1 MQGSV
6 TSLVYLELFRAVSL
20 VSMLIISTLCYC
32 GNIPANRTNKSMAK
46 EGAGTMENNLE
57 GKRQPGKPRILIVGG
72 VAGGASCAARARRM
86 SEKAEIVVFERGPYV
101 SFANCGLPYYVGD
114 VITDEKDLLIA
125 TPELFRRR
133 FNIEVRL
140 RSEVSSIDREKHEI
154 EVRNGLTGE
163 AYRES
168 YDALVLATGAAPVRP
183 PIPGIDLPGIFSL
196 RTIPDSRQIREQ
208 IAERQ
213 AKRAVVVGGGFIG
226 LETTENLVRRG
237 LSVTIVEMLAQV
249 MPPIDPE
256 MAVPIQEHLTA
267 NGVSLCLGDGV
278 AGFEQDPK
286 GSTISVV
293 TKSGGR
299 HVCDMV
305 LLAIGVRPE
314 IALAKEANLE
324 VGQLGGI
331 RVDDQMHT
339 SDERIW
345 AVGDAVEV
353 RNFVSG
359 EWSLFPLAGV
369 ANRQGRI
376 AADVILGREAKFRG
390 VQGTIVCKA
399 FDITVAATG
408 MSEKS
413 LNRAKVHAQ
422 GQAYEKIY
430 LHPGHHV
437 GYYPGARPIT
447 MKLIFSTEDG
457 KILGAQAVGEEGVEK
472 RIDVIAMAI
481 QKGATVFDL
490 EEAELCYAPQFGAAK
505 DPVNIAGMIA
515 ANALRGDAPVA
526 HWADVR
532 ASQKHVLDVR
542 EPQEFDL
549 GHAEGAHNIPL
560 HSLRGRMSELPHDRE
575 ILVYCAVG
583 QRSYY
588 ASRALRLNGFSAKNI
603 SGGIT
608 NYGAESDGLPS
619 EKPKDTLSPR

>member
-1 MQGSV
+1 M
-6 TSLVYLELFRAVSL
+6 
-20 VSMLIISTLCYC
+20 STFSYY
-32 GNIPANRTNKSMAK
+32 GNIPASETNKSVVK
-46 EGAGTMENNLE
+46 ECVTIMKDKLE
-57 GKRQPGKPRILIVGG
+57 EKRQSGKPRILIVGG

-86 SEKAEIVVFERGPYV
+86 SEKAEIIIFERGPYV

-114 VITDEKDLLIA
+114 VITDEEDLLIA
-125 TPELFRRR
+125 TPELFKGR

-140 RSEVSSIDREKHEI
+140 RSEVTSIDRKKREI
-154 EVRNGLTGE
+154 EVRNGETGKV
-163 AYRES
+163 YREK

-208 IAERQ
+208 IAERK
-213 AKRAVVVGGGFIG
+213 ARRAVVVGGGFIG
-226 LETTENLVRRG
+226 LEMTENLARRG
-237 LSVTIVEMLAQV
+237 VSVTIVEMLPQI

-256 MAVPIQEHLTA
+256 IAVPIQEHLTA

-278 AGFEQDPK
+278 AGFERDARK
-286 GSTISVV
+286 DTISVI
-293 TKSGGR
+293 TKSGGKYD
-299 HVCDMV
+299 CDMV

-314 IALAKEANLE
+314 ITLARETGLE
-324 VGQLGGI
+324 IGQLGGI
-331 RVDDQMHT
+331 RVDEHMYT
-339 SDERIW
+339 SNQRIL
-345 AVGDAVEV
+345 AVGDTVEV
-353 RNFVSG
+353 RNFVNG

-376 AADVILGREAKFRG
+376 AADVILGRKATFRG
-390 VQGTIVCKA
+390 AQGTIVCKV
-399 FDITVAATG
+399 FDITIAATG

-413 LNRAKVHAQ
+413 LNRRKLSGHEEH
-422 GQAYEKIY
+422 YEKIY

-437 GYYPGARPIT
+437 GYYPGAKPIT

-457 KILGAQAVGEEGVEK
+457 RILGAQAVGEEGVEK

-532 ASQKHVLDVR
+532 SPQALVLDVR
-542 EPQEFDL
+542 EPQEFAF
-549 GHAEGAHNIPL
+549 GHVEGSQNMPL
-560 HSLRGRMSELPHDRE
+560 HSLRDRMSDLPRDKE
-575 ILVYCAVG
+575 ILAYCAVG

-588 ASRALRLNGFSAKNI
+588 ASRALRLNGFLAKNI
-603 SGGIT
+603 SGGMET
-608 NYGAESDGLPS
+608 YRAEGGERTSGKPEGALP
-619 EKPKDTLSPR
+619 PG

>member
-1 MQGSV
+1 
-6 TSLVYLELFRAVSL
+6 
-20 VSMLIISTLCYC
+20 
-32 GNIPANRTNKSMAK
+32 
-46 EGAGTMENNLE
+46 
-57 GKRQPGKPRILIVGG
+57 
-72 VAGGASCAARARRM
+72 M
-86 SEKAEIVVFERGPYV
+86 SEKAEIIIFERGPYV
-101 SFANCGLPYYVGD
+101 SFANCGLPYYVGG

-125 TPELFRRR
+125 TPELFKRR

-140 RSEVSSIDREKHEI
+140 QSEVRSIDRDKHEI
-154 EVRNGLTGE
+154 EVRNGETGKV
-163 AYRES
+163 YREK
-168 YDALVLATGAAPVRP
+168 YDALVLAPGATPVRP
-183 PIPGIDLPGIFSL
+183 AIPGIDLPGIFSL

-208 IAERQ
+208 IAGRK

-226 LETTENLVRRG
+226 LEMTENLVRRG

-278 AGFEQDPK
+278 AGFEK
-286 GSTISVV
+286 GPEGNTISVI
-293 TKSGGR
+293 TKSGAR

-314 IALAKEANLE
+314 TTLAKEAGLD
-324 VGQLGGI
+324 I

-345 AVGDAVEV
+345 AVGDAVEA
-353 RNFVSG
+353 RNFVGG
-359 EWSLFPLAGV
+359 EWSLVPLAGA

-376 AADVILGREAKFRG
+376 AADVILGREARFRG
-390 VQGTIVCKA
+390 IQGTMVCQV
-399 FDITVAATG
+399 FDVTVAATG
-408 MSEKS
+408 MSERS
-413 LNRAKVHAQ
+413 LNRGKARGREGH
-422 GQAYEKIY
+422 YEKIY

-437 GYYPGARPIT
+437 GYYPGAKPIT

-457 KILGAQAVGEEGVEK
+457 KILGAQAVGQEGVEK

-505 DPVNIAGMIA
+505 DPVNVAGMIA

-526 HWADVR
+526 HWTDVPSPL
-532 ASQKHVLDVR
+532 AYVLDVR
-542 EPQEFDL
+542 EPQEFAL
-549 GHAEGAHNIPL
+549 GHVEGARNIPL
-560 HSLRGRMSELPHDRE
+560 QLLRGKMSELPRDKE

-588 ASRALRLNGFSAKNI
+588 ASRALRLNGFPAKNI
-603 SGGIT
+603 SGGIRT
-608 NYGAESDGLPS
+608 YRAESGGPAS
-619 EKPKDTLSPR
+619 E

>member
-1 MQGSV
+1 
-6 TSLVYLELFRAVSL
+6 
-20 VSMLIISTLCYC
+20 
-32 GNIPANRTNKSMAK
+32 
-46 EGAGTMENNLE
+46 
-57 GKRQPGKPRILIVGG
+57 
-72 VAGGASCAARARRM
+72 M
-86 SEKAEIVVFERGPYV
+86 SEKAEIIIFERGPYV

-114 VITDEKDLLIA
+114 VITDERDLLIA
-125 TPELFRRR
+125 TPELFKDR
-133 FNIEVRL
+133 FNIDVRV
-140 RSEVSSIDREKHEI
+140 RSEVRSIYRGKHEI
-154 EVRNGLTGE
+154 EVRNGQTGE
-163 AYRES
+163 VYRES
-168 YDALVLATGAAPVRP
+168 YDALVLAPGAVPVRP

-208 IAERQ
+208 IAERK

-249 MPPIDPE
+249 MPPVDPE

-278 AGFEQDPK
+278 AGFEQGPE
-286 GSTISVV
+286 GNTISVI

-299 HVCDMV
+299 YGCDMV

-314 IALAKEANLE
+314 ITLAKQAGLE
-324 VGQLGGI
+324 IGQLGGI

-339 SDERIW
+339 SDKRIW

-376 AADVILGREAKFRG
+376 AADVILGREARFRG
-390 VQGTIVCKA
+390 VQGTVVCKV

-413 LNRAKVHAQ
+413 LNRGKLH
-422 GQAYEKIY
+422 GQEGHYEKIY

-437 GYYPGARPIT
+437 GYYPGAKPIT
-447 MKLIFSTEDG
+447 MKLIFSTEG
-457 KILGAQAVGEEGVEK
+457 GEVLGAQAVGEEGVEK
-472 RIDVIAMAI
+472 RTDVIAMAI

-515 ANALRGDAPVA
+515 ANAMRGDAPVA

-532 ASQKHVLDVR
+532 SSQPYVLDVR
-542 EPQEFDL
+542 EPQEFALDPV
-549 GHAEGAHNIPL
+549 EGAHNIPL
-560 HSLRGRMSELPHDRE
+560 NSLRGKMSELPRDRE
-575 ILVYCAVG
+575 VLVYCAVG

-588 ASRALRLNGFSAKNI
+588 ASRALRLNGFPAKNI
-603 SGGIT
+603 SGGMET
-608 NYGAESDGLPS
+608 HRAEIGGSAS
-619 EKPKDTLSPR
+619 EKAG

>member
-1 MQGSV
+1 MNN
-6 TSLVYLELFRAVSL
+6 SLE
-20 VSMLIISTLCYC
+20 
-32 GNIPANRTNKSMAK
+32 
-46 EGAGTMENNLE
+46 E
-57 GKRQPGKPRILIVGG
+57 KRQSGKPRILIVGG
-72 VAGGASCAARARRM
+72 VAGGASCGARARRM
-86 SEKAEIVVFERGPYV
+86 SEKAEIIIFERGPYV

-125 TPELFRRR
+125 TPELFKKR

-140 RSEVSSIDREKHEI
+140 LSEVLSIDKEKLEIEIRSGETGKVYREK
-154 EVRNGLTGE
+154 
-163 AYRES
+163 
-168 YDALVLATGAAPVRP
+168 YDALVLAPGAAPIRP

-208 IAERQ
+208 IAERK
-213 AKRAVVVGGGFIG
+213 AKRVVVVGGGFIG

-237 LSVTIVEMLAQV
+237 ASVTIVEMLAQV

-256 MAVPIQEHLTA
+256 MAVPIHEHLTA

-278 AGFEQDPK
+278 AGFEQDP
-286 GSTISVV
+286 GENTISVI
-293 TKSGGR
+293 TQSGSKYN
-299 HVCDMV
+299 CDMV

-314 IALAKEANLE
+314 ITLAKGAGLE
-324 VGQLGGI
+324 IGQLGGI
-331 RVDDQMHT
+331 RVDDQMRT

-345 AVGDAVEV
+345 SVGDAVEV

-359 EWSLFPLAGV
+359 DWNLIPLAGV

-376 AADVILGREAKFRG
+376 AADVILGREATFRG
-390 VQGTIVCKA
+390 VQGTMVCKV

-413 LNRAKVHAQ
+413 LNRRKLN
-422 GQAYEKIY
+422 GQEEHYEKIY

-437 GYYPGARPIT
+437 GYYPGAKPII

-472 RIDVIAMAI
+472 RIDVIAMAM
-481 QKGATVFDL
+481 QRGATVFDL

-526 HWADVR
+526 HWEDVKS
-532 ASQKHVLDVR
+532 SQAYVLDVR
-542 EPQEFDL
+542 EPQEFRL
-549 GHAEGAHNIPL
+549 GHVEGANNIPL
-560 HSLRGRMSELPHDRE
+560 HSLRDRMTELPRDRE

-603 SGGIT
+603 SGGMKT
-608 NYGAESDGLPS
+608 YHAAGGKPAS
-619 EKPKDTLSPR
+619 EKPKDTLPPR